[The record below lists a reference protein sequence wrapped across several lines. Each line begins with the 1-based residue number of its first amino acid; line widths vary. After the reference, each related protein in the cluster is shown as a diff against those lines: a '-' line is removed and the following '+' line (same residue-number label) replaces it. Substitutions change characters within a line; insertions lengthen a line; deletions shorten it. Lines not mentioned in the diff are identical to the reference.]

1 MTVSFRLLLF
11 DLDGT
16 LLTPERSIRPANV
29 ALFSE
34 LMASGIRVG
43 LATGRA
49 PRSALPYAQQA
60 GVNGPLVLFNG
71 AMVWD
76 VARAQPMYQK
86 SLPLDDAVAVMEIA
100 LAHRVHVNTYMG
112 DEIWIAEVTD
122 TSRRSEVKDGVPHRV
137 VDNLVER
144 VRAGGRA
151 PVKLMLIDE
160 EQPVMALEDE
170 IRQALESAC
179 TLVNSEPSYLEI
191 MAPGVNKG
199 SALDEIHREYGISPG
214 EMIGFGDQHNDRE
227 LIAACGLGVAMGNA
241 HATIKEIADVIIGN
255 NATDAIAEFLRGG
268 FEAVGDRLV
277 PRPPRG

>member
-1 MTVSFRLLLF
+1 MTVSYRLLLF

-29 ALFSE
+29 ALFAE

-49 PRSALPYAQQA
+49 PRSALPHARQA

-71 AMVWD
+71 SMVWD
-76 VARAQPMYQK
+76 VARAQAMYQK
-86 SLPLDDAVAVMEIA
+86 SLPLEDALAVMEIA
-100 LAHRVHVNTYMG
+100 LEHRVHVNTYMD
-112 DEIWIAEVTD
+112 DEIWIAGVTD
-122 TSRRSEVKDGVPHRV
+122 TSRRSELKDGVPHRV
-137 VDNLVER
+137 MDDLVER

-160 EQPVMALEDE
+160 DQPVMGLEAE
-170 IRQALESAC
+170 IREVLQSEC

-199 SALDEIHREYGISPG
+199 SALVEIHREYGIAPG
-214 EMIGFGDQHNDRE
+214 EVIGFGDQHNDRE
-227 LIAACGLGVAMGNA
+227 LMVTCGLGVAMGNA
-241 HATIKEIADVIIGN
+241 HPAIKGLADIIIGD
-255 NATDAIAEFLRGG
+255 NASDAIAEFLRDG
-268 FEAVGDRLV
+268 FEVVGDRLV
-277 PRPPRG
+277 RG